1 MTITPVSLPEI
12 TQTLAELQS
21 PPASSSSAAS
31 TSTQNQAFAASL
43 SQAASALSATLS
55 GGSSSLD
62 AQGLGI
68 GVGLGTGSSGLTSV
82 STADAELNLISLLLA
97 GQQNTSSGASAV
109 APVSSGAASA
119 GSQVAAVSTASGA
132 PAPTSSDGARVV
144 SLAASLEGT
153 PYVWGGTTPAGFDC
167 SGLVQYV
174 YGQLGVSVPRT
185 SQEQATAGTPVS
197 SLAAAQPGDLL
208 FFAGSDGTASSPGH
222 VGIYIGN
229 GQMIAAPY
237 TGTVVQQQSV
247 ASAGPVVAIRQVLP
261 DAPATNTVMGQVTVP
276 GEYVS
281 TIQSAAAA
289 NGVPASLL
297 AALVSHESGF
307 NPNAVSSAGAE
318 GIAQF
323 MPTTAAGMGVNPF
336 DTTQAINGAAKLLG
350 AYTARFGSYSDAL
363 AAYNAGPTAVARYGG
378 VPPYPETQA
387 YVPTVL
393 SLAGL
398 STSTQ
403 GSVA

>member
-1 MTITPVSLPEI
+1 V
-12 TQTLAELQS
+12 
-21 PPASSSSAAS
+21 AAV
-31 TSTQNQAFAASL
+31 T
-43 SQAASALSATLS
+43 
-55 GGSSSLD
+55 G
-62 AQGLGI
+62 AQI
-68 GVGLGTGSSGLTSV
+68 PT
-82 STADAELNLISLLLA
+82 
-97 GQQNTSSGASAV
+97 
-109 APVSSGAASA
+109 SGAA
-119 GSQVAAVSTASGA
+119 
-132 PAPTSSDGARVV
+132 ARVV
-144 SLAASLEGT
+144 SLATSLEGT

-174 YGQLGVSVPRT
+174 YGQAGVTVPRT
-185 SQEQATAGTPVS
+185 SQEQATIGTPVS

-222 VGIYIGN
+222 VGIYVGN

-247 ASAGPVVAIRQVLP
+247 SGAGTVVAIRRVLP
-261 DAPATNTVMGQVTVP
+261 EVATSNAVMGQVTVP
-276 GEYVS
+276 AQFVS

-289 NGVPASLL
+289 NGIPASLL

-307 NPNAVSSAGAE
+307 NPSAMSSAGAE

-336 DTTQAINGAAKLLG
+336 DSTSAINGAAKLLG
-350 AYTARFGSYSDAL
+350 AYASRFGSYADAL

-393 SLAGL
+393 ALAGL
-398 STSTQ
+398 ANSSQ